1 MKKIINLVGKWTGAN
16 AIWEKVDGYKT
27 KIGALALML
36 SAAADLL
43 TRLAALPD
51 FAALLKFAK
60 ALPAD
65 QSWLALVAGIAALG
79 LGHKMEKS
87 AGAEIKTEGK

>member
-1 MKKIINLVGKWTGAN
+1 MNKIINLVAKWTGAN
-16 AIWEKVDGYKT
+16 AVWERVNGYKT

-43 TRLAALPD
+43 TRLAAIPD

-65 QSWLALVAGIAALG
+65 QSWIALLAGIAALG
-79 LGHKMEKS
+79 LGHKMEKNS
-87 AGAEIKTEGK
+87 QPK